1 MRAKFERGLLPLV
14 VSLFATAAVFPASA
28 QQIDGQTRVLGP
40 SYAQAE
46 PQAQSQ
52 AQPALSNASTTAP
65 TKTAKKGA
73 KKEKKVAETEGPQVS
88 DAKPMAPNSTVNL
101 INLLVKQ
108 GVIDDQ
114 QAQELIKQAED
125 ENYVSREANK
135 DASEK
140 ADEAA
145 KAANDAAQAALPPG
159 TRHVTYVPEIVKKQ
173 LRDELRKEVMEQAQK
188 EGWASPGAYPE
199 WAQRIH
205 FYGDMRLRYER
216 VLYPTGN
223 APQTN
228 FNAINTGSPYDVS
241 QNNEFFPPVLDTTE
255 DRTLFRVRARVGM
268 EAQLDYGI
276 TANIRLATGDTAAP
290 VSTNA
295 TFGSNG
301 GDFSKYAIWLDR
313 ASIKY
318 DSPDDSLR
326 LLIGR
331 FDNPFW
337 SPTDLVWYSELGF
350 DGIAGQ
356 VRHEILPGITPFA
369 AAGAFP
375 IFNTSLNTS
384 YTVDVNP
391 NAVPAEINTLGAG
404 TNVPSDDK
412 YLFGGQFGVNA
423 SIGPDYNIRVAAA
436 YYDFTHVQGEVSDP
450 CAISSTADVCSTDL
464 SRPSYAQFGNSYFE
478 LRNLNPTIAAQS
490 GSPTGLYEYFGLAS
504 AFRPLVGSAQIDFAN
519 FRPIHIILDGE
530 YVRNTAFNINQ
541 ILSAG
546 VGTPQQQLGPVNNL
560 AANTGVYDGGNQG
573 FMTRLTVGNPE
584 VKHLWDW
591 NAFVAYKYLE
601 SDATLDAFVDPDFG
615 LGGTNLK
622 GYIVG
627 YNLGLA
633 ENLWT
638 TVKWM
643 SANNIAGSPYD
654 VDVLLIDLNGKF

>member
-1 MRAKFERGLLPLV
+1 LKMRAKFERGLLPLA
-14 VSLFATAAVFPASA
+14 VSLFATTAVLPASA
-28 QQIDGQTRVLGP
+28 QQVEGQTRVLGP
-40 SYAQAE
+40 TYAQVGTQVE
-46 PQAQSQ
+46 PQAQ
-52 AQPALSNASTTAP
+52 PAAPDAGTATP
-65 TKTAKKGA
+65 AKTAKKGA
-73 KKEKKVAETEGPQVS
+73 KKDKKVAAAEGPQVT
-88 DAKPMAPNSTVNL
+88 DVKPVAPSSTINL

-125 ENYVSREANK
+125 ESYVSREANK

-140 ADEAA
+140 AEEAA

-159 TRHVTYVPEIVKKQ
+159 TKHVTYVPEIVKKQ

-223 APQTN
+223 APQNN
-228 FNAINTGSPYDVS
+228 FNAINTGSPFDAS
-241 QNNEFFPPVLDTTE
+241 SLSFGPVLDTTE
-255 DRTLFRVRARVGM
+255 DRTLFRVRARLGM
-268 EAQLDYGI
+268 EALLDYGI

-313 ASIKY
+313 AAIKY

-350 DGIAGQ
+350 DGIATQ
-356 VRHEILPGITPFA
+356 VKHEIAPGITPFA

-375 IFNTSLNTS
+375 IFNTSLNAS
-384 YTVDVNP
+384 YTYDEDFNP
-391 NAVPAEINTLGAG
+391 TSNIQNFTGAG
-404 TNVPSDDK
+404 TNLPSDDK
-412 YLFGGQFGVNA
+412 YLFGGQLGVEA
-423 SIGPDYNIRVAAA
+423 QFGPDYKTRVAAA
-436 YYDFTHVQGEVSDP
+436 YYDFQNVQGAMSDP
-450 CAISSTADVCSTDL
+450 CVALTSADVCSTDL
-464 SRPSYAQFGNSYFE
+464 SRPGYAQYGNTYFPI
-478 LRNLNPTIAAQS
+478 RNL
-490 GSPTGLYEYFGLAS
+490 SPTVAINALSGATGPLYQYFGLAS
-504 AFRPLVGSAQIDFAN
+504 AFRPLVGSAQVDFAN

-530 YVRNTAFNINQ
+530 YVRNMGWDYNAINGQ
-541 ILSAG
+541 PLL
-546 VGTPQQQLGPVNNL
+546 QNNLGPSTNGS
-560 AANTGVYDGGNQG
+560 TSTYDGGNQG
-573 FMTRLTVGNPE
+573 FMTRVTVGNPE

-643 SANNIAGSPYD
+643 SANNIAGSPYA
-654 VDVLLIDLNGKF
+654 VDVLLVDLNGKF